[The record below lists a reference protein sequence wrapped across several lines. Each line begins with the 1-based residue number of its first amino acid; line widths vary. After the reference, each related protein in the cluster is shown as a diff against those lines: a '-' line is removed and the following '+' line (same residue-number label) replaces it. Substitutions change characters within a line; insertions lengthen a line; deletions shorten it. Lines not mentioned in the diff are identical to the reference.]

1 MPYVQ
6 ALQTAGI
13 KQLDAEREYFEIE
26 ETISYSNEEKHVEIV
41 ALPNNNYRVTVMVD
55 YFNPALG
62 SQHTGLFDLEKEFVT
77 EFAPARTFCFLT
89 EVEMLRKHDLIKGGS
104 LDSALV
110 IVDKEMNNG
119 ELDNIKS
126 IFNLQEAP
134 KIGQSGILNDTP
146 LRFKNEP
153 ARHKLLDMIGDMTL
167 IGVPVKGQILAA
179 RPGHAS
185 NYEFSKLIR
194 QKYLEKKQKEK
205 YLPNKNKQV
214 VMDVDQIKQF
224 LPHRYPFLL
233 VDRITHLDTEKKE
246 IIGYKNVTVNEPFFP
261 GHFPQK
267 PVMPGV
273 LICEAMAQ
281 VGGMLLLQEVGEL
294 NGRLALFMGIKSA
307 KFRKP
312 VLPGDQLVMEVKMVN
327 KRFNTYWMQ
336 GVAMVDGNIAAESEF
351 QVALVDGEL

>member
-1 MPYVQ
+1 
-6 ALQTAGI
+6 
-13 KQLDAEREYFEIE
+13 
-26 ETISYSNEEKHVEIV
+26 
-41 ALPNNNYRVTVMVD
+41 
-55 YFNPALG
+55 
-62 SQHTGLFDLEKEFVT
+62 
-77 EFAPARTFCFLT
+77 
-89 EVEMLRKHDLIKGGS
+89 